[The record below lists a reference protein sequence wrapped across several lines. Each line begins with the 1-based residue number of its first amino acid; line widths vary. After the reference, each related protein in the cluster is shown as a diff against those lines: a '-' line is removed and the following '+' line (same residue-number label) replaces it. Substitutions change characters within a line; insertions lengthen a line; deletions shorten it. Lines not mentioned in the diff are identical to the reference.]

1 MSKSAKQIAEI
12 LKNRAAKNTGT
23 ETTANES
30 PETTKTPIVNET
42 PIVNASETATVATAP
57 AAPVKLSDLEARMK
71 ALYAQMEALK
81 TAKRDAVTARHQ
93 LFADKLAEFIPSVGC
108 ADLAEFADAFRQYRT
123 GLANGT
129 GVSRSK
135 VTDAERDAVRA
146 IYRRA
151 KAPDATPEEKKNV
164 NLSVIAEAKGI
175 SYQNIRNWLIASG
188 DIQVQKRL

>member
-12 LKNRAAKNTGT
+12 LKSRAASKASA

-30 PETTKTPIVNET
+30 QPATET
-42 PIVNASETATVATAP
+42 PADNVSES
-57 AAPVKLSDLEARMK
+57 APVLVTGLAPKLSDLEAQMK

-81 TAKRDAVTARHQ
+81 TAKKDAITARHQ

-108 ADLAEFADAFRQYRT
+108 ADLAEFAEAFRAYRT

-129 GVSRSK
+129 GASRSK

-146 IYRRA
+146 LYRRA
-151 KAPDATPEEKKNV
+151 KASDATPEEKKNV
-164 NLSVIAEAKGI
+164 NLSVIAEAKGF

-188 DIQVQKRL
+188 DIIVQKRM